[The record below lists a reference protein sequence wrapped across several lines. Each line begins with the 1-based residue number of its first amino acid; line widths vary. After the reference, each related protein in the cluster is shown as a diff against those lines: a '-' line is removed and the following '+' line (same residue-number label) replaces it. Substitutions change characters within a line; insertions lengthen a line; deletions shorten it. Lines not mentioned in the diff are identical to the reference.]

1 MADDGP
7 SSRERIIDAT
17 YEALIDT
24 GYADL
29 TMSDIAAKSGTSTA
43 LLHYHFDTKEDLLVA
58 FLDDLIDGLEE
69 RFAAE
74 ADTDPTTR
82 LFDVLSLYV
91 LDPSETERASFHV
104 ALVELRGQ
112 APYNARYR
120 ERLRRAD
127 ALVMDE
133 LVDVLETGMTAG
145 VVREVDPE
153 AIATHLLV
161 AVDGART
168 RAIALGEPA
177 YTSRVRDVLYENLLA
192 DILTA
197 DGRERWTEL
206 VDR

>member
-1 MADDGP
+1 MADDDP
-7 SSRERIIDAT
+7 SSRERIIEAT

-112 APYNARYR
+112 APYNDRYR
-120 ERLRRAD
+120 DRLRRAD

-133 LVDVLETGMTAG
+133 LVDVLQAGMDAG

-177 YTSRVRDVLYENLLA
+177 YTSRVREILFDNLLA
-192 DILTA
+192 DILTPA
-197 DGRERWTEL
+197 GRERWMEL
-206 VDR
+206 IDR